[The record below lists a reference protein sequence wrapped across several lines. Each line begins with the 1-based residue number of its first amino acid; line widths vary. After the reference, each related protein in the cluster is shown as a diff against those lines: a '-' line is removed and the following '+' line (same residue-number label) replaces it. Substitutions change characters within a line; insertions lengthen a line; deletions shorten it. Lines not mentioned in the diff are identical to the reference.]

1 LRRGENDRTAAGA
14 YPRAVSAVG
23 RTELSGLGVKTIGA
37 GIAGAAALFLAA
49 RAEAA
54 VIYAFEGPGGLSTY
68 VSQGFVTADTGPL
81 AFSSCLNQGGVVCG
95 TVQFDVAPSG
105 LGARDVAVLS
115 ALDNGMGG
123 PGTFV
128 YHFDAGALAT
138 EGIHRINSA
147 AAMAVID
154 VGDDYQ
160 PGDVVYLLSLPDGII
175 SYVHDGYVVA
185 DTGFVAPDR
194 CGLNDLACV
203 GIYLVPG
210 ATYGGPYD
218 TFGFNVQPPGVSHS
232 YGMGSSFAAG
242 AFSSPGI
249 HQAIN
254 GGDLAVIPLPA
265 AVPEPATWAIL
276 LAGLGLVGLAL
287 RQRRPGLASS

>member
-1 LRRGENDRTAAGA
+1 MRPRAPILRLASAAGRTAF
-14 YPRAVSAVG
+14 
-23 RTELSGLGVKTIGA
+23 SGLGVKTVGA
-37 GIAGAAALFLAA
+37 WIAGAAALLLAA

-123 PGTFV
+123 PGTFT
-128 YHFDAGALAT
+128 YHFDAGALST
-138 EGIHRINSA
+138 EGIHRINGA

-160 PGDVVYLLSLPDGII
+160 PGDVIYLLSTPDGII
-175 SYVHDGYVVA
+175 SHVHDGYVVA
-185 DTGFVAPDR
+185 ETGFVAPDR
-194 CGLNDLACV
+194 CELHDMSCL

-210 ATYGGPYD
+210 ASFGGPYD
-218 TFGFNVQPPGVSHS
+218 TFGFNVQVPGVSHS

-242 AFSSPGI
+242 AFLSPGI
-249 HQAIN
+249 HQAIY

-265 AVPEPATWAIL
+265 GVPEPGTWAL
-276 LAGLGLVGLAL
+276 LLTGFGLTGLAL
-287 RQRRPGLASS
+287 RTRRPRLA

>member
-1 LRRGENDRTAAGA
+1 VSAAGRTAF
-14 YPRAVSAVG
+14 
-23 RTELSGLGVKTIGA
+23 SGLGVKTIGA
-37 GIAGAAALFLAA
+37 GIAGAAALLLAA

-105 LGARDVAVLS
+105 LGARDVATLS

-123 PGTFV
+123 PGAFI
-128 YHFDAGALAT
+128 YHFDAGTLAT
-138 EGIHRINSA
+138 EGVQRINGG

-175 SYVHDGYVVA
+175 SYVHDGYAVA
-185 DTGFVAPDR
+185 QTGFVAPDR
-194 CGLNDLACV
+194 CELHDMTCV

-210 ATYGGPYD
+210 ASFGGPYD
-218 TFGFNVQPPGVSHS
+218 TFGFNVQVPGVSHS

-249 HQAIN
+249 HPGVF

-265 AVPEPATWAIL
+265 AVPEPATWALL
-276 LAGLGLVGLAL
+276 LAGFGLTGLAL
-287 RQRRPGLASS
+287 RGRRLTPA